1 MSNRAIKIRN
11 GTTFGDLIEQ
21 LELSR
26 REPRVLSLTL
36 PIVPSALYKEK
47 KSKSQS
53 QSQSQP
59 KTPTNE
65 QSRALVPHKAYV
77 EDAPDPETNGTI
89 AIIDVPP
96 RAPSP
101 PPAAAALQGQP
112 VNVFD
117 FLITD
122 DTPSATKTSLPPVED
137 AHLIED
143 KAHESVI
150 SDQPPAY
157 TPAYHSQFMYSQ
169 PPPMP
174 MDYGY
179 SYGSAPLEPSF
190 ERYDSYADLPSAH
203 QQYVTPAPKRER
215 DTSSQR
221 DGENDRKK
229 GSKSEKRRKR
239 NHIESLDLSLVRSA
253 SQDEVMTD
261 APPPLHSGLTGG
273 LNRLMS
279 RAGLPP
285 SPEYSGEASGPS
297 PTKPRQLKK
306 DRPKTDK
313 KDKAKSQKAK
323 SEKSHSSSQDKDAQ
337 PRKTS
342 ASSTTHSSRHHHH
355 HHHQRSER
363 SQLDDDNNNNSPP
376 RHNGKRHRHHHHRH
390 PRHHSNS
397 PPQPPRKQLKAIE
410 YPRSETS
417 APAQSQQ
424 LVPYY
429 QPNDRATH
437 FLSFVN
443 KGPDSERGCSM
454 NKALKRW
461 HRERG
466 SEGGSQGGSG
476 RGGTGG
482 AARSEKWE
490 EEKELWKS
498 LRLRRNERGEI
509 VVFI

>member
-1 MSNRAIKIRN
+1 MAPPSPASIAWCIFK
-11 GTTFGDLIEQ
+11 GPTTDLIPEAQ
-21 LELSR
+21 KYQG
-26 REPRVLSLTL
+26 
-36 PIVPSALYKEK
+36 ALYKDK

-77 EDAPDPETNGTI
+77 EDAPDLETNGTV
-89 AIIDVPP
+89 AVIDVPP

-101 PPAAAALQGQP
+101 PPAAAAIQGQP

-122 DTPSATKTSLPPVED
+122 DTPSATKTSLPPVVE
-137 AHLIED
+137 AHLIDD

-157 TPAYHSQFMYSQ
+157 TPVYHSQFMYSQ
-169 PPPMP
+169 PPPAP

-179 SYGSAPLEPSF
+179 SYGSDPLEPSF

-239 NHIESLDLSLVRSA
+239 NHVESLDLSLVKSA

-306 DRPKTDK
+306 DRPKNDK
-313 KDKAKSQKAK
+313 KDKAKSKKTK
-323 SEKSHSSSQDKDAQ
+323 SEKSHSGSQDKDTQ
-337 PRKTS
+337 SRKTS
-342 ASSTTHSSRHHHH
+342 ASSTTHSSRHHH
-355 HHHQRSER
+355 QRSDR
-363 SQLDDDNNNNSPP
+363 SQADD
-376 RHNGKRHRHHHHRH
+376 NGKRHHHHHHRH
-390 PRHHSNS
+390 SPHHSNS
-397 PPQPPRKQLKAIE
+397 PPHPPRQQQLKAIE
-410 YPRSETS
+410 YPKSETS
-417 APAQSQQ
+417 APTQPQSQQ
-424 LVPYY
+424 QNQLIPYY

-466 SEGGSQGGSG
+466 SEGGGGSQGGSG
-476 RGGTGG
+476 RGGG